1 MIRGIAPIV
10 TSASRNS
17 RAGYDV
23 TGSRSGRAAAIASA
37 VFRSLRQGFAVCE
50 GRTRTRVPAVVVRVI
65 GTQAFET
72 PVHPKV
78 LFGHF
83 EDLRLQQRIEAI
95 HVVRCAVAGI
105 VLKFGS
111 DMDSI
116 TGVARQ
122 SLGKISQHR
131 SAGYPR
137 KTRGRG
143 TGRGRYRKEVG
154 HHGPLVAIT
163 LIRGIPHGLVAPEGA
178 NHGPY
183 VVVRDRTA
191 MSGESLA

>member
-1 MIRGIAPIV
+1 MIKGIAPIV

-17 RAGYDV
+17 GAGYDV
-23 TGSRSGRAAAIASA
+23 TESRSGRVAAIASA

-50 GRTRTRVPAVVVRVI
+50 GRARTRVPAVVVRVI

-95 HVVRCAVAGI
+95 HVAHWAVAGI
-105 VLKFGS
+105 VLKFRA

-116 TGVARQ
+116 AGVARQ
-122 SLGKISQHR
+122 SLGKIRQHR
-131 SAGYPR
+131 RAGDPS

-143 TGRGRYRKEVG
+143 AGRGRYRKEVG
-154 HHGPLVAIT
+154 HHGPL
-163 LIRGIPHGLVAPEGA
+163 
-178 NHGPY
+178 
-183 VVVRDRTA
+183 
-191 MSGESLA
+191 